1 MGFAI
6 VIFLTFLI
14 SLVMATYEGARAW
27 GPLAAVGIF
36 VGLIALLVVLGLTRV
51 PFLDALAVAAGVAVF
66 RKAQTSR
73 IAQLAEEPLDHDEVA
88 STFE

>member
-1 MGFAI
+1 M
-6 VIFLTFLI
+6 VIIIMTFLI

-27 GPLAAVGIF
+27 GPLAALGIF
-36 VGLIALLVVLGLTRV
+36 VGLIALLVVLGLAQV
-51 PFLDALAVAAGVAVF
+51 PFLNALAVAAGVAIF

-73 IAQLAEEPLDHDEVA
+73 IEQLASEPLDHEEVA